1 MTMRRTYRDSNASGV
16 ALLAALGFLFLFA
29 VLGVAYA
36 DYMMTVWSRTQ
47 VDAGV
52 LQSRVLARSGAQ
64 AAVGRLQDALSKNAV
79 RSVLDGGPGQIEI
92 PVYKPDRNDPSG
104 FSVRENQRATV
115 KIAITD
121 ESGKINLNHATPR
134 VLQAVLGVDGET
146 ARKIRSSTPVPANP
160 QQGAWF
166 TSVDDLVT
174 RGLMSPEAFARVDKQ
189 LVTVYSV
196 ADHAEAAAFLNVNA
210 ASPAV
215 LAAILDV
222 TPEAAQAIAA
232 KRPFN
237 SMADLAAAAGKDP
250 MTFNLRP
257 AGDPTAGAPPV
268 ELGFE
273 SRCFRVVSEATV
285 AEVRVDQSEG
295 RKSDSRAEAVVVF
308 GPNGAR
314 DITYWSENPQQ
325 ASS

>member
-1 MTMRRTYRDSNASGV
+1 MTMRRTYRESDTSGV

-36 DYMMTVWSRTQ
+36 DYMMTVWGRTQ
-47 VDAGV
+47 LDAGV
-52 LQSRVLARSGAQ
+52 VQSRALARSGAQ
-64 AAVGRLQDALSKNAV
+64 AAIGRLQETLSKNAV
-79 RSVLDGGPGQIEI
+79 RSLLDSGSGQIEI
-92 PVYKPDRNDPSG
+92 PVYKPDRNDPNG
-104 FSVRENQRATV
+104 FSARENRRATV
-115 KIAITD
+115 KITITD
-121 ESGKINLNHATPR
+121 ESGKMNLNHATPR
-134 VLQAVLGVDGET
+134 ALQAILGVDGET
-146 ARKIRSSTPVPANP
+146 ARKIRSSTPVPADP

-196 ADHAEAAAFLNVNA
+196 ADQANAAAFLNVNA
-210 ASPAV
+210 APPAV

-250 MTFNLRP
+250 MTFNLRRGGDA
-257 AGDPTAGAPPV
+257 AGGAAV
-268 ELGFE
+268 ELCFE
-273 SRCFRVVSEATV
+273 SRCFRVVSEASV

-295 RKSDSRAEAVVVF
+295 RKSDNRAEAVVVF

-314 DITYWSENPQQ
+314 DITYWSETPQQ
-325 ASS
+325 AS